1 MFLILVALALI
12 QAVAFSSAKL
22 TLQLQRR
29 STPHPF
35 QTASLVTDDHVL
47 RSAKES
53 HDAFTFRK
61 NTGSHD
67 SSVNAT
73 ALRKRSGAQIQTNEK
88 ADRSDPWST
97 VISVGFPPQSVA
109 VTFDTSSADVIVD
122 SSYDPDKSITSRQLD
137 GP

>member
-35 QTASLVTDDHVL
+35 HTDSLVNEELDL
-47 RSAKES
+47 LSAKYI
-53 HDAFTFRK
+53 HNAFTFRK

-73 ALRKRSGAQIQTNEK
+73 A
-88 ADRSDPWST
+88 
-97 VISVGFPPQSVA
+97 SVSYTHLTLP
-109 VTFDTSSADVIVD
+109 TSELV
-122 SSYDPDKSITSRQLD
+122 
-137 GP
+137 

>member
-12 QAVAFSSAKL
+12 QVVAFSSAKL

-35 QTASLVTDDHVL
+35 HTDSLVNEELDL
-47 RSAKES
+47 LSAKYI
-53 HDAFTFRK
+53 HNAFTFRK

-97 VISVGFPPQSVA
+97 VISVGLSLIHISEPTRP
-109 VTFDTSSADVIVD
+109 
-122 SSYDPDKSITSRQLD
+122 Y
-137 GP
+137 